1 MSIENR
7 LGEQVLSDFWTPA
20 TLHSAGR
27 VIAVTTED
35 RAPRRRG
42 RPRSAGSPTEA
53 DPREG
58 IVAAASVL
66 FGAHGVEAVTMSQIA
81 DRAGLK
87 QSSIYYWF
95 SSKAEILASI
105 LERVNRVPLEIV
117 ERAQTTEGP
126 VAMRLHRL
134 VREDV
139 LTLCEFPF
147 DINEVHRLAL
157 RSPDEFASYWEERE
171 RLHAGVEQL
180 LAEGV
185 ANGELR
191 DIDVPRP
198 ARRGGR

>member
-1 MSIENR
+1 
-7 LGEQVLSDFWTPA
+7 
-20 TLHSAGR
+20 
-27 VIAVTTED
+27 
-35 RAPRRRG
+35 
-42 RPRSAGSPTEA
+42 
-53 DPREG
+53 
-58 IVAAASVL
+58 
-66 FGAHGVEAVTMSQIA
+66 
-81 DRAGLK
+81 
-87 QSSIYYWF
+87 
-95 SSKAEILASI
+95 
-105 LERVNRVPLEIV
+105 LEIV

-191 DIDVPRP
+191 DIDVRLTAWSLLASDEGNQNWYRSSERAGYDDTDVADHLAEIALRSLLADPSAYEPLVAADR
-198 ARRGGR
+198 AAQSG